1 MGLSPSAFEKQR
13 ASNVYINLFIVAK
26 SKVLFCL
33 VPPALCVV
41 VTLSKAEAPKDYN

>member
-1 MGLSPSAFEKQR
+1 MGLSPSAFEKATSKQCLYQPLY
-13 ASNVYINLFIVAK
+13 SCQV
-26 SKVLFCL
+26 KVLFCL